1 MAAVQPSRI
10 PSESDDRSRSDLLM
24 RAIETG
30 DGGALQLWLADD
42 LDVNAST
49 PYGTTALMIA
59 AANGQDEIVRILIER
74 GAAIDATRSDG
85 FTALALAVF
94 FGHDEVVRVLLA
106 CGADLNATGRTA
118 TSPEMWAAA
127 RGFFRLGDLLKIE
140 AEQRA
145 KSPSEITLV
154 SKPAVS
160 EAATNSSSDA
170 AKRSE
175 ETTLLRP
182 PVNSIININDYPNS
196 MDSKEYNEIPI
207 VELDE
212 AAAEIKAARE
222 LDSTVAFSPFV
233 SVLDRMGTN
242 RLPMAAALMFVI
254 MATVVTLTVIKVIKR
269 TPVAG
274 NSTATVATSPSAKP
288 EQRPALVV
296 QPVPLAAE
304 QTATSA
310 NVPTEKAAEQVSLQ
324 SSDHTAS
331 TNGLPDEEAS
341 PKHSEAKQRVTKTI
355 SSYSSDAPKSSRRK
369 SRQDEVVLSDNKGS
383 LTDATSPIPSAPK
396 PPITQARSSS
406 TSSDVPPLQV
416 EPIKGSSTKRKVI
429 QWP

>member
-1 MAAVQPSRI
+1 M
-10 PSESDDRSRSDLLM
+10 
-24 RAIETG
+24 G
-30 DGGALQLWLADD
+30 
-42 LDVNAST
+42 
-49 PYGTTALMIA
+49 
-59 AANGQDEIVRILIER
+59 
-74 GAAIDATRSDG
+74 
-85 FTALALAVF
+85 
-94 FGHDEVVRVLLA
+94 
-106 CGADLNATGRTA
+106 
-118 TSPEMWAAA
+118 
-127 RGFFRLGDLLKIE
+127 
-140 AEQRA
+140 
-145 KSPSEITLV
+145 
-154 SKPAVS
+154 
-160 EAATNSSSDA
+160 
-170 AKRSE
+170 
-175 ETTLLRP
+175 
-182 PVNSIININDYPNS
+182 DYPNS
-196 MDSKEYNEIPI
+196 KDSKEYTEKII

-212 AAAEIKAARE
+212 AAAETKAAREIDYVVPFSPFESLVDRLRTNRGFFQLADLLRSAAKQPANSPSQITLVSEPAVPEAAINSSAVARTGEKSVGTTLNRPPAEPIANVSSYSKSADSHEYNETTIVELDEAATEIKAARE
-222 LDSTVAFSPFV
+222 VDSVVAFSPFV
-233 SVLDRMGTN
+233 SVLDRLGTN
-242 RLPMAAALMFVI
+242 RLPIAAALMFAI
-254 MATVVTLTVIKVIKR
+254 MATVVTFTVIKVVKR
-269 TPVAG
+269 RPVAG

-288 EQRPALVV
+288 EQRPELVV

-383 LTDATSPIPSAPK
+383 LADATSPIPSAPK